1 MHVASIV
8 QKPVPKSF
16 LFVLDVLVN
25 LVDVINK
32 AVYLAEAPFDEI
44 EFVIKLPNFIA
55 QLVPVVFNILELF
68 LLAEHLVSECL
79 PFEIFVQK
87 LVVLILT
94 HVEHVQVVSF
104 ALFVQK

>member
-1 MHVASIV
+1 MKFPKNLGVPTSSPMHVASIV

-25 LVDVINK
+25 LVDVIDK

-55 QLVPVVFNILELF
+55 Q
-68 LLAEHLVSECL
+68 
-79 PFEIFVQK
+79 
-87 LVVLILT
+87 
-94 HVEHVQVVSF
+94 
-104 ALFVQK
+104 